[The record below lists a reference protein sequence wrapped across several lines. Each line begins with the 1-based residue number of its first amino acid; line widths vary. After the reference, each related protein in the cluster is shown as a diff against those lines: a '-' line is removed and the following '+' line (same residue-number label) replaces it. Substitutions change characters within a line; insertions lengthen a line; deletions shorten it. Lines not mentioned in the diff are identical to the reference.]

1 MIPFMI
7 IVTGTISIAEQDRA
21 SFLEGWEV
29 MRAATLR
36 EDGCR
41 AYDVWQSRSNENDFR
56 LYEEW
61 DSMEH
66 LQAHF
71 DSEHMA
77 TWQAVSADFSAE
89 RDISIIE
96 TASVQSL

>member
-1 MIPFMI
+1 MI
-7 IVTGTISIAEQDRA
+7 IVTGTISIAPDDHEA
-21 SFLEGWEV
+21 FLAGWEV
-29 MRAATLR
+29 MRAATLL

-41 AYDVWQSRSNENDFR
+41 AYDVWQSRHGSNDYR

-61 DSMEH
+61 DSMPH

-71 DSEHMA
+71 ESEHMA
-77 TWQAVSADFSAE
+77 VWQATSADFSAE

-96 TASVQSL
+96 TASVRAL